1 MRMLLKSAILLTALT
16 SLTGH
21 AENINGTWRYEKSMD
36 YFSQMKL
43 TEMKA
48 PIIQI
53 INNVAK
59 ISPNCNVALTK
70 SHYLYSSP
78 FQSLLKQDVTERM
91 LENYLKKNFSFSIMG
106 AKDYLRA
113 DIDETCNGPVRD
125 FLVSGDKLLTPFAG
139 SAFHSYARVDD
150 GALRR
155 VEAKLAIG
163 DRKLSQLPFD
173 PGTFI
178 SLCHGLRPLVRGV
191 PQTTDR
197 CAPVYYPYIATKKN
211 SDSLARL
218 IGMHD
223 YRKGGASYADDY
235 APPFA
240 NELHPT
246 FVLLPPLKEALVVRV
261 QDLEGSAE
269 DRDMMSGVYLVIK
282 DGKVSDQLNDGCTI
296 DERYVCTDDDGKKRY
311 QLLESGKFKKLF

>member
-1 MRMLLKSAILLTALT
+1 MRMLLKSAILLTALI

-36 YFSQMKL
+36 YFGQMKL

-59 ISPNCNVALTK
+59 ISPNCHVALAK
-70 SHYLYSSP
+70 SRYLYSSP
-78 FQSLLKQDVTERM
+78 FQSLLKEDVTEQM

-106 AKDYLRA
+106 AKDYLKA

-155 VEAKLAIG
+155 VEANLAIG

-173 PGTFI
+173 PATFI

-197 CAPVYYPYIATKKN
+197 CAPVYYPYIATKTN

-223 YRKGGASYADDY
+223 YRKGGASHADDY

-240 NELHPT
+240 NGLHPT
-246 FVLLPPLKEALVVRV
+246 FVLLPPLKEALVVRLE
-261 QDLEGSAE
+261 DMEGSPE

-296 DERYVCTDDDGKKRY
+296 DERYACTDDNGKKRY